1 MEISFF
7 KSHTNSDRVIEILK
21 DIDHALAINQQRCF
35 EVRGCCDAR
44 QGGKNSIAFS
54 PSLNADESEEKLH
67 DCIVLTESPITR
79 QDTTN
84 LYVTVDDARAV
95 FIALLD
101 RLTIELGLQPY
112 TSIMSADISIS
123 PLARI
128 HPSAC
133 LEEGVKISDGAVISA
148 GCVIKRGTQIGCNTV
163 IRENSVIGC
172 DGITVYKNKNG
183 DLMKFPHVCGVVIGE
198 NTEIGAGCVV
208 ARGILSS
215 TRIGSNVVIGNLSNI
230 GHGATVAD
238 DVWMSVGTLIGGH
251 THIGRKA
258 TIGMGS
264 RIRDNQLV
272 GDHASIGMGSVVVK
286 SVDPGTSVFGNP
298 AKRMA
303 TLTTGP
309 KR

>member
-7 KSHTNSDRVIEILK
+7 KSHTNTDRVIEILRELDK
-21 DIDHALAINQQRCF
+21 ALVMTQPRSFDI
-35 EVRGCCDAR
+35 RGCCDAR
-44 QGGKNSIAFS
+44 QGGKNAIAFS
-54 PSLNADESEEKLH
+54 PSLDPDESEEKLG
-67 DCIVLTESPITR
+67 DCLVLTESHITR
-79 QDTTN
+79 RETSN
-84 LYVTVDDARAV
+84 LYVTVNDARAV
-95 FIALLD
+95 FIMLLD
-101 RLTIELGLQPY
+101 RLATDLGLQPS
-112 TSIMSADISIS
+112 TSIMSADISVS
-123 PLARI
+123 PLARV

-133 LEEGVKISDGAVISA
+133 LEEGVKIDDGAVISA
-148 GCVIKRGTQIGCNTV
+148 GCVIKRGTQIGRHTV

-183 DLMKFPHVCGVVIGE
+183 ELMKFPHVCGVVIGE
-198 NTEIGAGCVV
+198 NTEIGAGCVI

-215 TRIGSNVVIGNLSNI
+215 TRIGRNVVIGNLSNI

-251 THIGRKA
+251 AHIGCKA

-264 RIRDNQLV
+264 RIRDNQRV
-272 GDHASIGMGSVVVK
+272 GEHASIGMGSVVVK
-286 SVDPGTSVFGNP
+286 PVDPGTSVFGNP